1 MTMHLFGALIC
12 FHCFLWHSSHGS
24 GGQKFETQPE
34 KLGRQETVVSKLPL
48 PVPYLR
54 FLFPFCFSFFFSSI
68 RTEDLW
74 CLGTQCFFSWY
85 SIYYAYLWRL
95 PFRSKRSWIGQRPEA
110 LARWKYCKPYRHL
123 YVLLCALFIKSKGP
137 HVIPCGFGWLLPIE
151 AVREVQW
158 ISIK

>member
-1 MTMHLFGALIC
+1 MTMHLFGVLIC
-12 FHCFLWHSSHGS
+12 FHCFLWHSSYGS

-54 FLFPFCFSFFFSSI
+54 FLFPFCFCFFSSSI
-68 RTEDLW
+68 RTEDLQ
-74 CLGTQCFFSWY
+74 CLGTQCCFSWY

-95 PFRSKRSWIGQRPEA
+95 PFRSKWSWIGQRPH
-110 LARWKYCKPYRHL
+110 RHL
-123 YVLLCALFIKSKGP
+123 YVCTFVCIIHKIQGSPRYPLWVWMTAT
-137 HVIPCGFGWLLPIE
+137 HE